1 MSVLVIVKVKADK
14 AAFEKLVADR
24 GEEMKGISAR
34 GKAAGAIHHRFGMGA
49 DGTVVILDEWS
60 SAEAFQKF
68 FSDPE
73 IAAIMQDSGA
83 QGPPDVLIVEAM
95 ETPDQF

>member
-1 MSVLVIVKVKADK
+1 MISS
-14 AAFEKLVADR
+14 R
-24 GEEMKGISAR
+24 GM
-34 GKAAGAIHHRFGMGA
+34 AAGAIHHRFGLGA

-68 FSDPE
+68 FDDPE
-73 IAAIMQDSGA
+73 IAAIMQDSGVTS
-83 QGPPDVLIVEAM
+83 PPDVVIFEAL